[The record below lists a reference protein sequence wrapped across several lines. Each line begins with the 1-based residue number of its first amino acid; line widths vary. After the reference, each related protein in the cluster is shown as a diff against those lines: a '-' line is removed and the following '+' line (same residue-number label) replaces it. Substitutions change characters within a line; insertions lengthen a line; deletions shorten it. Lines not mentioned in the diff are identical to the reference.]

1 MAYPTL
7 VLDLDGTLADTA
19 PDLGATL
26 NVILAQEGL
35 DPVPLDNIR
44 SMIGAGARPLL
55 ERGLAANGKAPPSAH
70 LDALFARFLSHYEAN
85 IALKTRLFPGAE
97 TALQCFLRDGWRLAV
112 CTNKLESLSLALMRA
127 LGIAECFAAVCGGDT
142 FRFKKPDPRHL
153 TATIARAGG
162 DPATAVMVGDS
173 STDIATARAAGVP
186 VVAVDFGYT
195 ETPVARLLPDA
206 VISHFDELYEAVLS
220 LSARGAGSPAEALR
234 A

>member
-26 NVILAQEGL
+26 KFVLAEEGL
-35 DPVPLDNIR
+35 APIRLDDIR
-44 SMIGAGARPLL
+44 SMIGAGARALL
-55 ERGLAANGKAPPSAH
+55 ERGLAANGETPPSARI
-70 LDALFARFLSHYEAN
+70 DALYDRFLSHYTAH
-85 IALKTRLFPGAE
+85 IAHETRLFPGAE
-97 TALQCFLRDGWRLAV
+97 AALERFLRDGWRLAV

-127 LGIAECFAAVCGGDT
+127 LGIAERFSAVCGGDT

-173 STDIATARAAGVP
+173 GTDIATARAAGVP
-186 VVAVDFGYT
+186 VIAVDFGYT
-195 ETPVARLLPDA
+195 EIPVARLQPDV
-206 VISHFDELYEAVLS
+206 VISHFDELYEAV
-220 LSARGAGSPAEALR
+220 RGTLAQRAATPVEALR